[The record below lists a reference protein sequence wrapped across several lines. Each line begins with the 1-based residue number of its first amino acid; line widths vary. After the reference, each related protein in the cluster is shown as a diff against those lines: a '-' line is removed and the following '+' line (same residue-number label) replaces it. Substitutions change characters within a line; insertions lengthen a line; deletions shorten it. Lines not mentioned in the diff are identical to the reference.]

1 MALTTLKDRV
11 RAATQQAPAMSG
23 RPAPASTEEAPTT
36 AAPATLEEAAATGE
50 DAVQESADAV
60 MAWLRRYEGH
70 VTDALPRGVEAGP
83 FLAAVRTRLPELRSC
98 TPASVLQATIT
109 AARFGLVPD
118 GRLAVITNEFGRAV
132 FIPTYRGY
140 VELWERT
147 DRVASVRCGMVF
159 EGDDYSYEPSAPSP
173 LDFTHRQDP
182 ARKDRGKPLFA
193 YAFVWKTDGHR
204 SQVVTVNR
212 EEMEEI
218 RDRWSR
224 KYAEAELTGAK
235 DSTWHTDELAMWQ
248 KTAIRQ
254 LEKVV
259 PVSPEVRSLLD
270 ADRAGEEGRVQILH
284 APAPEAASADQ
295 EDADQEDAAL
305 EAEADRAAE
314 AAEASQDQAPADLPR
329 KRGGLKRTQ
338 PKRTTRKA
346 RKAARAGRRA

>member
-1 MALTTLKDRV
+1 M
-11 RAATQQAPAMSG
+11 G
-23 RPAPASTEEAPTT
+23 
-36 AAPATLEEAAATGE
+36 
-50 DAVQESADAV
+50 
-60 MAWLRRYEGH
+60 WLRRYEGH
-70 VTDALPRGVEAGP
+70 VTDALPRGVEPGP
-83 FLAAVRTRLPELRSC
+83 FLATVRNRLPELRSC
-98 TPASVLQATIT
+98 NPASVLQATIT

-159 EGDDYSYEPSAPSP
+159 EGDEYSYEPSAPAP
-173 LDFTHRQDP
+173 LDFTHKQDP

-224 KYAEAELTGAK
+224 AYVEAEVTGK
-235 DSTWHTDELAMWQ
+235 RDSTWHTDELAMWQ
-248 KTAIRQ
+248 KTALRQ

-259 PVSPEVRSLLD
+259 PVSPEVRALLEV
-270 ADRAGEEGRVQILH
+270 DRAGEEGRVQILH
-284 APAPEAASADQ
+284 APAPE
-295 EDADQEDAAL
+295 DAAL
-305 EAEADRAAE
+305 EAEADAAGE
-314 AAEASQDQAPADLPR
+314 AAEVSQDQEPAVLPR
-329 KRGGLKRTQ
+329 KRQTLKRNQ
-338 PKRTTRKA
+338 PKRTTRA
-346 RKAARAGRRA
+346 ERKRAAGRRS